1 MQVVNV
7 QWCPDHLLL
16 IDAGVKK

>member
-7 QWCPDHLLL
+7 QWCPDHVLL
-16 IDAGVKK
+16 IDAGVKR